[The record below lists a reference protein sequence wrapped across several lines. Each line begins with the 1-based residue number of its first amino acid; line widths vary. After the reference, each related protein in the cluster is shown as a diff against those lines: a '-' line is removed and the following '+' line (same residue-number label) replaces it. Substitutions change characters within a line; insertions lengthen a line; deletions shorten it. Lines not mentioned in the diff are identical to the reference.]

1 MNLRNKISGDAVPH
15 HILNI
20 CLVITPSSMCSLDSS
35 EEDNG
40 QKQDDGGTGKV
51 LRVSQSNEDGIHS
64 QIIKKLSIWMHNNI
78 VPIQ

>member
-1 MNLRNKISGDAVPH
+1 
-15 HILNI
+15 
-20 CLVITPSSMCSLDSS
+20 MCSLDSS